1 MFSNCNDF
9 NHDVFKLQITMFQIA
24 MPSTTMFQMANANGK
39 WQMQMAN
46 CKLQCSKLQCLQTQ
60 CFKSQMAKWQT
71 TIFLNCQD
79 FKWLKPAYPPNP
91 FCLDARPTPDR
102 QSSQSIRSFE
112 FSSTAMLL
120 FLAGKLLLISLLIV
134 ADRLLLYLSLVLYL
148 FLYLSVHLSAF
159 WNGSSVLLKTMFQV
173 SIFIRIFPMNT
184 ICLWKSYFILEIL
197 FNLSK
202 SRRQK

>member
-24 MPSTTMFQMANANGK
+24 MPSTIMFQMANANGK
-39 WQMQMAN
+39 LQITMFQIAMPSNTMFQIAN
-46 CKLQCSKLQCLQTQ
+46 GKLQ
-60 CFKSQMAKWQT
+60 T
-71 TIFLNCQD
+71 TMFLNCQD

-148 FLYLSVHLSAF
+148 FLYLSVHLSAI

-184 ICLWKSYFILEIL
+184 ICLWKSYFILEVL
-197 FNLSK
+197 FNLRK
-202 SRRQK
+202 SRRPK

>member
-24 MPSTTMFQMANANGK
+24 MPSTIMFQMANANGK
-39 WQMQMAN
+39 LQITMFQIAMPSNTMFQIAN
-46 CKLQCSKLQCLQTQ
+46 GKLQ
-60 CFKSQMAKWQT
+60 T
-71 TIFLNCQD
+71 TMFLNCQD

-102 QSSQSIRSFE
+102 QSRQSIRSFE

-159 WNGSSVLLKTMFQV
+159 WNGSSVLQKTMFQV

-184 ICLWKSYFILEIL
+184 ICL
-197 FNLSK
+197 
-202 SRRQK
+202 